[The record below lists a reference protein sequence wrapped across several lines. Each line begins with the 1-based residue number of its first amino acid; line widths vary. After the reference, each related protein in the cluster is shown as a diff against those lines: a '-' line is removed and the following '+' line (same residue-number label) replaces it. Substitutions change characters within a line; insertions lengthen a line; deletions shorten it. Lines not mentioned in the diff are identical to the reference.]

1 MDIILQDVNFFAKKK
16 FNLGLFHIIVGKCL
30 CHISHTL
37 NLCSGI
43 ALFTVESMFVGCQ
56 NFPRSWESNFVGG
69 VIKKILINI
78 KKMIILISSW
88 GCKRLSMKA
97 TNIGSPRT

>member
-1 MDIILQDVNFFAKKK
+1 MMTKYFYHVTFAMTNCMLKKVNKIHIIKRDAVFRSRLNK
-16 FNLGLFHIIVGKCL
+16 FNLGLFHIIVGISL

-43 ALFTVESMFVGCQ
+43 GEFTVESMFVGCQ
-56 NFPRSWESNFVGG
+56 NFPCSWERNFVGG

-78 KKMIILISSW
+78 
-88 GCKRLSMKA
+88 
-97 TNIGSPRT
+97 